1 MKKVVKTAVAFL
13 TGYSL
18 LFSQMARANDAE
30 DRYIY
35 AGAKLGIS
43 EPVVKTFTDKET
55 RSKFR
60 LKQSRLVGGRIGYSF
75 YPNMMIEL
83 HFTHKPKYGLTYMLP
98 ETDTGLVHPLLGALT
113 IPKTPG
119 TTKVSSSV
127 YTINLLYQF
136 EPQFIE
142 LKPYVSIGAGIAR
155 LSVKSTSTS
164 TSVLN
169 SAAGISVPTSTEYFR
184 IKKDTT
190 NYFAWQIGGGI
201 SKDLTPN
208 ISLDLGAKLQVVNN
222 IKLKY
227 DTLNGATRRFES
239 QKPIKKTI
247 GVGEFTF
254 GVTFKIPV

>member
-1 MKKVVKTAVAFL
+1 MKKVVKTAVSFL
-13 TGYSL
+13 AGYSI
-18 LFSQMARANDAE
+18 LFSQVAKANDAD
-30 DRYIY
+30 DRYVY
-35 AGAKLGIS
+35 VGAKLGVS

-75 YPNMMIEL
+75 YPNMMVEL

-98 ETDTGLVHPLLGALT
+98 ESDTGIVHPFLGALT
-113 IPKTPG
+113 IPRTPG
-119 TTKVSSSV
+119 STKVSSSV

-136 EPQFIE
+136 EPQFME
-142 LKPYVSIGAGIAR
+142 LKPYVSLGAGIAR
-155 LSVKSTSTS
+155 LSVKSTTTATS
-164 TSVLN
+164 IFQ
-169 SAAGISVPTSTEYFR
+169 SAAGINVPTQTEYFR
-184 IKKDTT
+184 IKKDTS
-190 NYFAWQIGGGI
+190 NYLAWQIGGGI

-227 DTLNGATRRFES
+227 DTLNGATGLFES

-247 GVGEFTF
+247 GVGEFTL

>member
-1 MKKVVKTAVAFL
+1 MKKVVKTVVSFLAGYFMLFGQVAK
-13 TGYSL
+13 
-18 LFSQMARANDAE
+18 ANDAD

-35 AGAKLGIS
+35 VGAKVGIS

-75 YPNMMIEL
+75 YPNMMVEL

-98 ETDTGLVHPLLGALT
+98 EADTGVVHPLLGALT

-119 TTKVSSSV
+119 STKVSSSV

-136 EPQFIE
+136 EPQFME
-142 LKPYVSIGAGIAR
+142 LKPYVSIGAGVAR
-155 LSVKSTSTS
+155 LSVKSTTTA

-169 SAAGISVPTSTEYFR
+169 SAVGIQIPTQTEYFR
-184 IKKDTT
+184 IKKDTSS
-190 NYFAWQIGGGI
+190 YLAWQVGGGI

-208 ISLDLGAKLQVVNN
+208 IALDLGAKLQVVNN

-227 DTLNGATRRFES
+227 DTLNSATGRFES